1 MRDRELALAH
11 LEELSEETMS
21 AAWGARSTR
30 DERRRI
36 VQAAIIFGRKLEERL
51 SQRSQELHP
60 DEAQRFL
67 MSLIN
72 DVIAEF
78 ASQEEMDRD
87 EATNFLSDVNTRD
100 LVLEFNEVLEA
111 RDQTG
116 VGLDEQLR
124 QIVNDR
130 QERAIWSD
138 HFRSG

>member
-1 MRDRELALAH
+1 MQDRELALAH
-11 LEELSEETMS
+11 LEQLQEETMA
-21 AAWGARSTR
+21 AAWGSRSTR
-30 DERRRI
+30 EERRKI

-51 SQRSQELHP
+51 SERSEELHP

-72 DVIAEF
+72 GVIAEF

-87 EATNFLSDVNTRD
+87 EATNFLSDVGTRD

-111 RDQTG
+111 REQTELS
-116 VGLDEQLR
+116 LDEQLR
-124 QIVNDR
+124 QTVESR
-130 QERAIWSD
+130 QERAIWAD

>member
-11 LEELSEETMS
+11 LEELREETMS

-30 DERRRI
+30 EERRRI

-51 SQRSQELHP
+51 SERTEELQP

-78 ASQEEMDRD
+78 ASQEEMSRD
-87 EATNFLSDVNTRD
+87 EATSFLSDVNTRD
-100 LVLEFNEVLEA
+100 LVLEFNEALEA
-111 RDQTG
+111 REQTDLS
-116 VGLDEQLR
+116 LDEQLR
-124 QIVNDR
+124 RIVDDR